1 MSIQSTF
8 PCQYKGIRYLKS
20 INKWNIIVIYNNKKY
35 DFGLFDTDHE
45 SAFAYNIFVEYLNR
59 YYDCTYKLNILTYK
73 LDQETIQ
80 WIEAYINLKLIDVSD
95 DRTKILI
102 NEFIYS
108 F

>member
-8 PCQYKGIRYLKS
+8 TPQYKGIRYLKS
-20 INKWNIIVIYNNKKY
+20 IDKWNIVVIYNNKKY

-45 SAFAYNIFVEYLNR
+45 SAFAYNTFVEYLNK
-59 YYDCTYKLNILTYK
+59 YYDCAYKLNILIYK
-73 LDQETIQ
+73 LDQKKIE
-80 WIEAYINLKLIDVSD
+80 WIKAYINLKLIDVSD
-95 DRTKILI
+95 DKIKILI